1 MSEVP
6 EVHVSDV
13 MQFFNCRRAW
23 GWQSRLR
30 RNLEPMRPHRPF
42 VLGSA
47 FHAGVESYYK
57 DRSPNRVDIAMAAA
71 SKIFGQAAE
80 DLITSGGVMDD
91 ELSQLI
97 AGDTELCTLMLMNYM
112 QWAESADKDWEVI
125 DTEREFQFPVWLDGD
140 QWSLDS
146 VVRTTDPTFILAGR
160 IDGVSIHKPTGT
172 LWLREYKTARSIP
185 EEETKIAK
193 SLQHR
198 LYAWAAQQMVGKPV
212 AGVEYRFA
220 RKASPQFPRKL
231 NSGKPSVALTGDGE
245 YVTTGTF
252 RTAYEVYTGKQLIDA
267 NGAVLTE
274 YAEHYNA
281 LLKREAEGQF
291 FKVITVQRTSTE
303 LTTAVDT
310 IASVA
315 QEMLNEST
323 LLYPMPDVLGW
334 NCNNCLFRAPCD
346 RMDAGKDAEFLLKH
360 EYRTRLPRHVEA
372 V

>member
-1 MSEVP
+1 MTVP

-13 MQFFNCRRAW
+13 MAFFNCRRAW

-47 FHAGVESYYK
+47 FHAGVEAYYK
-57 DRSPNRVDIAMAAA
+57 DRSPNRVDVAMAAVAKVFAA
-71 SKIFGQAAE
+71 SVE
-80 DLITSGGVMDD
+80 DFINSGGDVDD
-91 ELSQLI
+91 EINKLI
-97 AGDTELCTLMLMNYM
+97 GDDTELCTQMLLNYM
-112 QWAESADKDWEVI
+112 MWAEPVDKDWEVI
-125 DTEREFQFPVWLDGD
+125 DTEREFKFGIIVTPGGGWVVDSPVSPGI
-140 QWSLDS
+140 
-146 VVRTTDPTFILAGR
+146 TFILAGR

-198 LYAWAAQQMVGKPV
+198 LYAWAAQQLVGKPV

-220 RKASPQFPRKL
+220 RKAAPQFPRKL

-245 YVTTGTF
+245 YVTPGTF
-252 RTAYEVYTGKQLIDA
+252 RTAYEVYTGNTWPTDGVRPA
-267 NGAVLTE
+267 PPE
-274 YAEHYNA
+274 YAMHYA
-281 LLKREAEGQF
+281 ELCKREAEGQF
-291 FKVITVQRTSTE
+291 FKVIPVQRTIV
-303 LTTAVDT
+303 A
-310 IASVA
+310 VA
-315 QEMLNEST
+315 QEMLNEN
-323 LLYPMPDVLGW
+323 LVLYPMPDALGW

-346 RMDAGKDAEFLLKH
+346 RLDAGKDAEFLLKH
-360 EYRTRLPRHVEA
+360 EYRVRVPRQVES